1 MKFGIYVFDFS
12 KINLL
17 AFLLA
22 SQEMYTLTQEAWPL
36 QNCQNFQRT
45 GETDSERAQTEPCPH
60 QNPGERSSDPTR
72 DWPRRARERPGVSGR
87 GVGWRW
93 PAAGLGT
100 LSVAVT
106 AQDLLKEVAVISITS
121 TIVWPQ
127 VKYREG
133 TQPFPSTENWIKDL
147 LSMAPPIRT
156 RPSVPLSQSLPS
168 GSFFKPL
175 ILLHQRAN
183 RLKITIIEN

>member
-45 GETDSERAQTEPCPH
+45 GETDSGRAQTEPCPH

-72 DWPRRARERPGVSGR
+72 D
-87 GVGWRW
+87 
-93 PAAGLGT
+93 
-100 LSVAVT
+100 
-106 AQDLLKEVAVISITS
+106 
-121 TIVWPQ
+121 
-127 VKYREG
+127 
-133 TQPFPSTENWIKDL
+133 
-147 LSMAPPIRT
+147 
-156 RPSVPLSQSLPS
+156 
-168 GSFFKPL
+168 
-175 ILLHQRAN
+175 
-183 RLKITIIEN
+183 